1 MFILEPDYY
10 VYYKYNTMKK
20 PLIGITLDSEKKKT
34 YSKFPW
40 YALRRNYL
48 SSISRFGALPVPL
61 THDLKLVNSFSKLLD
76 GLVITGGDFDID
88 PKIYNNLKK
97 GSKNLKRKRTNF
109 EIKIFNKFLVLDKP
123 ILGICGGAQ
132 LINVASGG
140 SLIQDLKKGSINHE
154 QTNPR
159 NQTSHEITIYRKSK
173 LFKICKKNKIKVNSA
188 HHQSV
193 KTLGKNLIISA
204 RSSDKVIEAIE
215 HKKHKWCI
223 GLQWHPEFLITKFDL
238 KIFKNFLENI

>member
-1 MFILEPDYY
+1 MEPIYY
-10 VYYKYNTMKK
+10 VLYKNTIMKK
-20 PLIGITLDSEKKKT
+20 PLIGITLDCETRKS

-40 YALRRNYL
+40 YALRENYL
-48 SSISRFGALPVPL
+48 TSLCKFNAIPVPL
-61 THDLKLVNSFSKLLD
+61 THEIKLVNSFSKFLD

-88 PKIYNNLKK
+88 PKYYNQAKR
-97 GSKNLKRKRTNF
+97 GTKNIKSKRTNF
-109 EIKIFNKFLVLDKP
+109 EMKIYNKFLKINKP

-140 SLIQDLKKGSINHE
+140 TLIQNLKKKPINHE

-159 NQTSHEITIYRKSK
+159 NQTSHEININKKTK
-173 LFKICKKNKIKVNSA
+173 LFEICNINKIKVNSA

-193 KTLGKNLIISA
+193 KKIGKDLIISA
-204 RSSDKVIEAIE
+204 IANDGIIEGIE
-215 HKKHKWCI
+215 HKKHRWCI

-238 KIFKNFLENI
+238 KIFKNFVENI

>member
-1 MFILEPDYY
+1 MEPIYY
-10 VYYKYNTMKK
+10 VLYKNTIMKK
-20 PLIGITLDSEKKKT
+20 PLIGITLDSETKKS

-40 YALRRNYL
+40 YALRENYL
-48 SSISRFGALPVPL
+48 TSLSKFNAIPVPL
-61 THDLKLVNSFSKLLD
+61 THEIKLVNSFSKFLD

-88 PKIYNNLKK
+88 PKYYNQAKR
-97 GSKNLKRKRTNF
+97 GTKNIKSKRTNF
-109 EIKIFNKFLVLDKP
+109 EMKIYNKFLKINKP

-140 SLIQDLKKGSINHE
+140 TLIQNLKKKPINHE

-159 NQTSHEITIYRKSK
+159 NQTSHEININKKTK
-173 LFKICKKNKIKVNSA
+173 LFEICNINKIKVNSA

-193 KTLGKNLIISA
+193 KKIGKDLIISA
-204 RSSDKVIEAIE
+204 IATDGIIEGIE
-215 HKKHKWCI
+215 HKKHRWCI

-238 KIFKNFLENI
+238 KIFKNFVENI

>member
-1 MFILEPDYY
+1 MEPIYY
-10 VYYKYNTMKK
+10 VLYKNTIMKK
-20 PLIGITLDSEKKKT
+20 PLIGITLDSETKKS

-40 YALRRNYL
+40 YALRENYL
-48 SSISRFGALPVPL
+48 TSLSKFNAIPVPL
-61 THDLKLVNSFSKLLD
+61 THELKLVNSFSKFLD

-88 PKIYNNLKK
+88 PKYYNQAKR
-97 GSKNLKRKRTNF
+97 GTKNIKSKRTNF
-109 EIKIFNKFLVLDKP
+109 EMKIYNKFLKINKP

-140 SLIQDLKKGSINHE
+140 TLIQNLKKKPINHE

-159 NQTSHEITIYRKSK
+159 NQTSHEININKKTK
-173 LFKICKKNKIKVNSA
+173 LFEICNINKIKVNSA

-193 KTLGKNLIISA
+193 KKIGKDLIISA
-204 RSSDKVIEAIE
+204 IATDGIIEGIE
-215 HKKHKWCI
+215 HKKHRWCI

-238 KIFKNFLENI
+238 KIFKNFVENI